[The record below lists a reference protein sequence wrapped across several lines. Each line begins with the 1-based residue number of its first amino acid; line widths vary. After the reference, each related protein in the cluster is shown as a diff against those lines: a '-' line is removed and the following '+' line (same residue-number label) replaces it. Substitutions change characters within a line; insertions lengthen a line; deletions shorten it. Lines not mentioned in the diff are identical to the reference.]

1 MDGVLIKTLPPLKI
15 IPSIAMGKQYL
26 FLLTLLQAF
35 VTAHAV
41 TCEGNASNSCNGMVN
56 TCTSEGLC
64 VVNTSNGNCCLLS
77 PPYGSNGCVS
87 NQNALACESQLGETN
102 VVVDDLAATAD
113 DLTSDSSAV
122 AVDSLPAPSP
132 TATQAQPTTL
142 SVVDSPSVTSI
153 DSSAASSPIEPC
165 YHVEIGLIFDYSPEE
180 TRWEI
185 TEGKRNSIQ
194 NADAVIV
201 KESPFY
207 DPDQDYVEA
216 SETHVVC
223 IPSGRYTFT
232 IMDRNSDGMC
242 CDNGEGRYAVT
253 YRETGEIITHG
264 AVFNQFES
272 VSFVVPYV
280 APPLRDADGDG
291 VEDRTKNIFPE
302 MILTD
307 DGSPL
312 PTCPNEFGLHV
323 ETDDYGIET
332 TWELRKRSTTGN
344 YEDGKVVASGGPYTS
359 DFTYD
364 VSYCLYPGS
373 YTFVFLDW
381 QCDGLI
387 GNKLT
392 GSYTLKVNGQNVHT
406 GGTSMDN
413 YWEEV
418 KLEFKNEINTNGG
431 MSLSNRMMVGVS
443 WMCGFVVMSAAFVW

>member
-1 MDGVLIKTLPPLKI
+1 MD
-15 IPSIAMGKQYL
+15 KQYIL
-26 FLLTLLQAF
+26 ALTLLQAIVLQAI
-35 VTAHAV
+35 VTAQAI
-41 TCEGNASNSCNGMVN
+41 TCEGSASNSCNGLVN

-64 VVNTSNGNCCLLS
+64 VVNTSNGNCCFLS

-87 NQNALACESQLGETN
+87 NQNALACESQLGETS
-102 VVVDDLAATAD
+102 VIVEDLTEAAD
-113 DLTSDSSAV
+113 DATNDLSVV
-122 AVDSLPAPSP
+122 AIDSLPAPSP
-132 TATQAQPTTL
+132 TATQAQPTSL
-142 SVVDSPSVTSI
+142 SIVESASVIAVDLSGASP
-153 DSSAASSPIEPC
+153 PIEPC
-165 YHVEIGLIFDYSPEE
+165 YHVEIGLIFDEFPEE

-194 NADAVIV
+194 NANAVIV

-242 CDNGEGRYAVT
+242 CSNGEGRYAVT
-253 YRETGEIITHG
+253 YQETGEIITHG
-264 AVFNQFES
+264 GAFGQFES

-280 APPLRDADGDG
+280 APPLGDADGDG
-291 VEDRTKNIFPE
+291 VEDRTKNVYPE

-312 PTCPNEFGLHV
+312 TKCPNEFGLHL

-332 TWELRKRSTTGN
+332 TWELRTRSTTGN

-392 GSYTLKVNGQNVHT
+392 GSYTLKVNGHNVHT

-418 KLEFKNEINTNGG
+418 PLEFKNEIHTKVDV
-431 MSLSNRMMVGVS
+431 SSSSRMMMDIS
-443 WMCGFVVMSAAFVW
+443 SMCGFVVMSAALAW

>member
-1 MDGVLIKTLPPLKI
+1 
-15 IPSIAMGKQYL
+15 MGMQYL
-26 FLLTLLQAF
+26 YLITLLQAF
-35 VTAHAV
+35 VATQAV
-41 TCEGNASNSCNGMVN
+41 TCDGNASNLCNGMVN

-77 PPYGSNGCVS
+77 TANSDDCVS
-87 NQNALACESQLGETN
+87 SQNALACESQLGATS
-102 VVVDDLAATAD
+102 VIVDDLGAASVD
-113 DLTSDSSAV
+113 SDSQ
-122 AVDSLPAPSP
+122 PAPSP
-132 TATQAQPTTL
+132 TATNAQPTSL
-142 SVVDSPSVTSI
+142 SIVDAPSVTAI
-153 DSSAASSPIEPC
+153 DAPTEQC
-165 YHVEIGLIFDYSPEE
+165 YHIEIGLIFDASPEE

-185 TEGKRNSIQ
+185 TKGQRNSIEYA
-194 NADAVIV
+194 NAIVV

-216 SETHVVC
+216 SETHIVC

-232 IMDRNSDGMC
+232 IMDRNNDGMC
-242 CDNGEGRYAVT
+242 CSNGEGRYAVT
-253 YRETGEIITHG
+253 YKETGEIITHG
-264 AVFNQFES
+264 AAFEQFES
-272 VSFVVPYV
+272 VSFVVPYE
-280 APPLRDADGDG
+280 APPLSDVNGDG
-291 VEDRTKNIFPE
+291 VEDRTKNIIPE

-312 PTCPNEFGLHV
+312 PTCPNEFGLHL

-332 TWELRKRSTTGN
+332 TWELRERSTTGN
-344 YEDGKVVASGGPYTS
+344 YADGKIVASGGPYTS

-392 GSYTLKVNGQNVHT
+392 GSYTVKVNGNNVHT
-406 GGTSMDN
+406 GGTAMDN

-418 KLEFKNEINTNGG
+418 KIEFKNEI
-431 MSLSNRMMVGVS
+431 MDVS
-443 WMCGFVVMSAAFVW
+443 SSGSMLMFASWAYFFAVVTSAAFAW

>member
-1 MDGVLIKTLPPLKI
+1 
-15 IPSIAMGKQYL
+15 MGKQYL

-113 DLTSDSSAV
+113 DMTNDSSAV

-142 SVVDSPSVTSI
+142 SVVDSPSVTST
-153 DSSAASSPIEPC
+153 DSSAAPSPIEPC
-165 YHVEIGLIFDYSPEE
+165 YHVEIGLIFDEFPEE

-264 AVFNQFES
+264 AAFDQFES
-272 VSFVVPYV
+272 VSFVVPFV

-312 PTCPNEFGLHV
+312 PTCPNEFGLHL

-332 TWELRKRSTTGN
+332 TWELRKRSTTEN

-443 WMCGFVVMSAAFVW
+443 WMCGFVIMSAAFVW

>member
-1 MDGVLIKTLPPLKI
+1 MD
-15 IPSIAMGKQYL
+15 KQYI
-26 FLLTLLQAF
+26 FVLTLLQAI
-35 VTAHAV
+35 VTAQAI
-41 TCEGNASNSCNGMVN
+41 TCEGSASNSCNGLVN

-77 PPYGSNGCVS
+77 LPYGSNGCVS
-87 NQNALACESQLGETN
+87 NQNALACESQLGETSVIVGDLAEAAN
-102 VVVDDLAATAD
+102 DVTNDLSVVVVD
-113 DLTSDSSAV
+113 
-122 AVDSLPAPSP
+122 LPAPSQ
-132 TATQAQPTTL
+132 TATQAQPTSL
-142 SVVDSPSVTSI
+142 SIVDSTSVI
-153 DSSAASSPIEPC
+153 AAPC
-165 YHVEIGLIFDYSPEE
+165 YHVEIGLIFDEFPEE

-194 NADAVIV
+194 NANAVIV

-242 CDNGEGRYAVT
+242 CNNGEGRYALT
-253 YRETGEIITHG
+253 YQETGEIITHG
-264 AVFNQFES
+264 SAFGQFES
-272 VSFVVPYV
+272 VSFVVPYA
-280 APPLRDADGDG
+280 APPLGDVDGDG
-291 VEDRTKNIFPE
+291 VEDRTKNVYPE

-312 PTCPNEFGLHV
+312 TKCPNEFGLHLK
-323 ETDDYGIET
+323 TDDYGIET
-332 TWELRKRSTTGN
+332 TWELRTRSTTGN

-387 GNKLT
+387 GNQLT
-392 GSYTLKVNGQNVHT
+392 GSYTLKVNGHNVHT
-406 GGTSMDN
+406 GGTSMDT
-413 YWEEV
+413 YWEEFP
-418 KLEFKNEINTNGG
+418 LDFKNEIHTKVDV
-431 MSLSNRMMVGVS
+431 SSSSRMMMDIS
-443 WMCGFVVMSAAFVW
+443 RMFGFVFMFTALAW